1 MNTPFA
7 DPAAPILRADPALTD
22 EHRADLHDAFYSKN
36 ADELVQHLMPMDI
49 HEDTKQALYSA
60 KKMSEPAPEPLD
72 KTAAAI
78 NKIGEI
84 DPKVLDLAETHPNV
98 LKALAASISIAE
110 KATGEPSGASKS
122 SGEGKTAFKGETAPK
137 LVLAPRADGS
147 AHLPPIPANHHRVM
161 ASDGG
166 LHDIPAE
173 KIPEAQAIDP
183 NLHVLN
189 P

>member
-7 DPAAPILRADPALTD
+7 DPAAPILRDDPALTD
-22 EHRADLHDAFYSKN
+22 QHRADIHDAFYSKN

-49 HEDTKQALYSA
+49 PENTKQALYAA
-60 KKMSEPAPEPLD
+60 KKISEPAPEPLD

-78 NKIGEI
+78 NRMGQI
-84 DPKVLDLAETHPNV
+84 DPKLLDLAEAHPNILKV
-98 LKALAASISIAE
+98 LTAA
-110 KATGEPSGASKS
+110 ATAPPEAAGASKP
-122 SGEGKTAFKGETAPK
+122 SGEGKTASKAEKAPK
-137 LVLAPRADGS
+137 AVLAPRADGS
-147 AHLPPIPANHHRVM
+147 AHLPPIPDGHHRVL

-166 LHDIPAE
+166 IHDIPAE
-173 KIPEAQAIDP
+173 KISDAQAIDP